1 MIFFFAR
8 SWRWI
13 TLFFAIAS
21 IDDALSLSL
30 SSGVLHLRSAA
41 DALLNCGTCIVAAAA
56 LLGENGV
63 LTEDPAS
70 LSNGGCALAN
80 AGRDLH
86 AACSILYENDDCEWE
101 TAVESG
107 FYPAAGNLQIAAASL
122 FYAKPLQMAGDK
134 LDAASQITGCIVMA
148 AAASDDLQ
156 DSGRSLVEAA
166 RLVLAY
172 ADEMQAGGKVEQAAG
187 ALTLE
192 AGSSLMEAGEALQA
206 FGVVIGEG
214 RATG

>member
-1 MIFFFAR
+1 
-8 SWRWI
+8 
-13 TLFFAIAS
+13 
-21 IDDALSLSL
+21 
-30 SSGVLHLRSAA
+30 
-41 DALLNCGTCIVAAAA
+41 
-56 LLGENGV
+56 
-63 LTEDPAS
+63 
-70 LSNGGCALAN
+70 
-80 AGRDLH
+80 
-86 AACSILYENDDCEWE
+86 
-101 TAVESG
+101 
-107 FYPAAGNLQIAAASL
+107 
-122 FYAKPLQMAGDK
+122 MAGDK